1 MSDTTVSS
9 NGAWPGAAGSG
20 ATGWAAASP
29 APRRWWILVVIALA
43 QLMIVLDATIMNI
56 ALPSAQKSLNFSLA
70 DRQWVVTAYALAFG
84 SLLLLG
90 GKLSDLL
97 GRKRTFVAGLIGFA
111 TASAVGG
118 ASVNFTMLITARA
131 CQGAFAA
138 LLAPSALS
146 LLATTFTAPEDR
158 RRAFGVYGA
167 VAGAGGGVGLI
178 LGGLLTEYLS
188 WRWCL
193 YVNLVFAGVA
203 VVGALT
209 LIGKQVSWGKTRLDV
224 PGALLVSGGMFCI
237 VYGFSNVALH
247 NWHTPSTWG
256 FLVAGALLLVAFVWW
271 QTRAPAPL
279 LPLSIVRNRNRSGAY
294 VAMFLSG
301 AGMFGVLLFLNY
313 YMQQN
318 LGYSPVRTGLAFL
331 PMVVL
336 TMTITNISNVV
347 LMPRT
352 GPRPLVVLGMLL
364 GAASAGLLT
373 RLGVHSS
380 YTADILPSIILIGA
394 GLGLIF
400 APVADTGTAGVAT
413 QDTGVASA
421 TVNTGNQLGG
431 SIGTSLL
438 NSLFA
443 SAVATYIA
451 GNFAHGSV
459 NGRPTPALTE
469 AAVLHG
475 YTTAFWWVMGIFA
488 LGAVVAGSLLRS
500 GPLARYARAE
510 STQAPAWNQELATQ
524 PVAP

>member
-1 MSDTTVSS
+1 MADSS
-9 NGAWPGAAGSG
+9 ISSSGAWPGVSG
-20 ATGWAAASP
+20 APREAPAESAAA
-29 APRRWWILVVIALA
+29 RRWWILVVIAVA

-56 ALPSAQKSLNFSLA
+56 ALPSAQKSLDFSIA

-84 SLLLLG
+84 SLLLLC

-97 GRKRTFVAGLIGFA
+97 GRKRTFLAGLIGFA

-118 ASVNFTMLITARA
+118 AAVNFTMLVTARA
-131 CQGAFAA
+131 FQGAFAA

-146 LLATTFTAPEDR
+146 LLATTFTAPADR

-193 YVNLVFAGVA
+193 YVNLFFAGIA
-203 VVGALT
+203 VVGAMLY
-209 LIGKQVSWGKTRLDV
+209 IGRQASWGGARLDV
-224 PGALLVSGGMFCI
+224 PGAILISGGMFCV

-247 NWHTPSTWG
+247 HWGAPSTWG
-256 FLVAGALLLVAFVWW
+256 FLVAGVLLVVAFVWW
-271 QTRAPAPL
+271 QTRASSPL
-279 LPLSIVRNRNRSGAY
+279 LPLSIVTNRNRSGAY
-294 VAMFLSG
+294 LAMLLSG

-313 YMQQN
+313 YMQED
-318 LGYSPVRTGLAFL
+318 LGYSPVKTGLAFL

-336 TMTITNISNVV
+336 TMTITNVSNVV

-352 GPRPLVVLGMLL
+352 GPRPLVALGMLL

-373 RLGVHSS
+373 RLGAHST
-380 YTADILPSIILIGA
+380 YVTDILPSVVLIGA

-400 APVADTGTAGVAT
+400 APVADTGTSGVAPK
-413 QDTGVASA
+413 DTGVASA

-443 SAVATYIA
+443 SAVSGYIA
-451 GNFAHGSV
+451 ANFERGSV
-459 NGRPTPALTE
+459 DGRPTPSLTQMAL
-469 AAVLHG
+469 LHG
-475 YTTAFWWVMGIFA
+475 YTTAFWWVVGIFGC
-488 LGAVVAGSLLRS
+488 GAIVSGALLRS
-500 GPLARYARAE
+500 GPLTRYA
-510 STQAPAWNQELATQ
+510 QAAPQEAFTQ
-524 PVAP
+524 PPGVASEAVAP

>member
-1 MSDTTVSS
+1 MEVGTSTPNRTGVAPQSF
-9 NGAWPGAAGSG
+9 SG
-20 ATGWAAASP
+20 DLATP
-29 APRRWWILVVIALA
+29 DPRRWLILVVIAVA

-56 ALPSAQKSLNFSLA
+56 ALPSAQRALHFSLA

-84 SLLLLG
+84 SLLLLC
-90 GKLSDLL
+90 GKLADVL
-97 GRKRTFVAGLIGFA
+97 GRKRTFIAGLVGFA

-118 ASVNFTMLITARA
+118 ASVNFTMLVTARV

-146 LLATTFTAPEDR
+146 LLATTFTAPADR

-193 YVNLVFAGVA
+193 YVNLFFAGFA
-203 VVGALT
+203 VIGAMLYV
-209 LIGKQVSWGKTRLDV
+209 GKQTSWDRARLDV
-224 PGALLVSGGMFCI
+224 PGAILISGGMFCL

-247 NWHTPSTWG
+247 QWGDPLTWG
-256 FLVAGALLLVAFVWW
+256 FLVAGFVLVAGFAWW
-271 QTRAPAPL
+271 QTRASSPL
-279 LPLSIVRNRNRSGAY
+279 LPLSILRNRNRSGAY

-313 YMQQN
+313 YMQED
-318 LGYSPVRTGLAFL
+318 LGYSPVKTGLAFL

-352 GPRPLVVLGMLL
+352 GPRPLVALGMLL
-364 GAASAGLLT
+364 GAVSAGLLT
-373 RLGVHSS
+373 RLGAHST
-380 YTADILPSIILIGA
+380 YATHILPSVVLIGA

-400 APVADTGTAGVAT
+400 APVADTGTSDVAT
-413 QDTGVASA
+413 KDTGVASA

-443 SAVATYIA
+443 SAASGYIA
-451 GNFAHGSV
+451 ANFERGSV
-459 NGRPTPALTE
+459 DGRPTPRLTQMAL
-469 AAVLHG
+469 LHG
-475 YTTAFWWVMGIFA
+475 YTTAFWWVVGIFGV
-488 LGAVVAGSLLRS
+488 GAIMSGALLRS
-500 GPLARYARAE
+500 GPLTRYA
-510 STQAPAWNQELATQ
+510 PAGPQEGFAQLPGGVSE
-524 PVAP
+524 PVVS